1 MLPSSAIV
9 IGSYVLNFLDA
20 AYDPW
25 FFIQEEWDR
34 RVYYE
39 ETIGGDSRDFIGYE
53 STVKTIR
60 HRLFLAGYDD
70 KSLEHD
76 FNNTK
81 KIWINDIEEQLAYY
95 EKKITSQFSRS
106 KYLRGIVEH
115 IQHSLDIIRSASLDA
130 YKQVFYFIFLRDGER
145 KNKVTQ
151 GVNLELYEIIK
162 DGIESLVSEQN
173 AGYANY
179 DFPCM
184 RKESIALLLLDICN
198 EDDKCVLDLT
208 ALVRDGWVDDS
219 YIVSS
224 SSLNS
229 KFHENFIAT
238 LSKLGHLN
246 EERENQIL
254 QRMIYSNVITA
265 MESYLSDTIK
275 RTVLSRKAIK
285 LRFIEKHK
293 AFSEKIKIS
302 EIFEYIEKIDKLV
315 SDEIDKIS
323 FHNIVTVK
331 NLYIDV
337 LDCDFNHI
345 DVSRLIDYVSV
356 RHDIVHRN
364 GMKTNGDLIE
374 LSQDDVTVM
383 MDFVQSFI
391 DGIESKMVRSRIDSK
406 LD

>member
-9 IGSYVLNFLDA
+9 IGSYVLEFLDA

-25 FFIQEEWDR
+25 FFLQEEWDR

-39 ETIGGDSRDFIGYE
+39 ETIGSDSRDFIGYE
-53 STVKTIR
+53 STAKKIR

-81 KIWINDIEEQLAYY
+81 KIWIDDIEEQLAYY
-95 EKKITSQFSRS
+95 HQKSVSPFARG
-106 KYLRGIVEH
+106 KYLRNLVDDIKR
-115 IQHSLDIIRSASLDA
+115 SLEVIRAASLDD
-130 YKQVFYFIFLRDGER
+130 YKKVFYFIFLRDSE
-145 KNKVTQ
+145 KKDIVTRD
-151 GVNLELYEIIK
+151 VNLELYEIIK
-162 DGIESLVSEQN
+162 DGIQSLVSEQN

-198 EDDKCVLDLT
+198 EDDKCILDLT

-224 SSLNS
+224 SLNS
-229 KFHENFIAT
+229 KFYDNFIVT
-238 LSKLGHLN
+238 LCKLGLLN

-285 LRFIEKHK
+285 IRFIEKHK
-293 AFSEKIKIS
+293 AFSEKIKIN
-302 EIFEYIEKIDKLV
+302 EIFEYIDKIDKII
-315 SDEIDKIS
+315 SDEIEKIS
-323 FHNIVTVK
+323 FHNVVTVK

-345 DVSRLIDYVSV
+345 DVSRLIDYVSI

-364 GMKTNGDLIE
+364 GMKTNGDIIY

-383 MDFVQSFI
+383 MDFVQLFI
-391 DGIESKMVRSRIDSK
+391 DGIETKMASSRIDSK